1 MAVTAAPSMR
11 VSQLFVSVA
20 SERPNRLFRFYRDVV
35 QLTPQPEMGQAFA
48 LGPAGHLHI
57 VEHSAVSGAAKEPAR
72 AILDLHVGN
81 IDAEHARLEAAG
93 VTFSR
98 SKGVEFWGGIIST
111 FADPGRV
118 DDFSGDGASALGK
131 QSRGSAQED

>member
-1 MAVTAAPSMR
+1 MDVTSI
-11 VSQLFVSVA
+11 SIQVA
-20 SERPNRLFRFYRDVV
+20 SSDPRRLFSFYRDVV

-111 FADPGRV
+111 FADP
-118 DDFSGDGASALGK
+118 DGNIVQLIEHRPELA
-131 QSRGSAQED
+131 REEN